1 MLLKGLEVG
10 IEMCIVDNQN
20 EISVKRVGTHIIE
33 ENKNFPYVSFV
44 PVTEIVEGLHYLVL
58 NIL

>member
-33 ENKNFPYVSFV
+33 ENKNS
-44 PVTEIVEGLHYLVL
+44 LMYLL
-58 NIL
+58 CLLLK